1 MNKDLEFLTRVI
13 DEKSAKI
20 LDANDKIWEYA
31 ELAFHETKSAALL
44 KSILKEEGFALT
56 EGDAGIPTCFTGTF
70 SYGTGKPVMGILG
83 EYDALSSLSQKAA
96 DPHKEPLKEGAPGH
110 GCGHCALG
118 TGALAAALAVKEYL
132 IANKKDG
139 TIIYFGC
146 PAEEGA
152 GSKQFMARAGTRQQ
166 KTPSSAITATPSWAQ
181 TSILR
186 VLPPMQAQP
195 HTSEEVPWTPLNS

>member
-118 TGALAAALAVKEYL
+118 TGALAAALAVREYL

-152 GSKQFMARAGTRQQ
+152 GS
-166 KTPSSAITATPSWAQ
+166 
-181 TSILR
+181 
-186 VLPPMQAQP
+186 
-195 HTSEEVPWTPLNS
+195 

>member
-1 MNKDLEFLTRVI
+1 
-13 DEKSAKI
+13 
-20 LDANDKIWEYA
+20 
-31 ELAFHETKSAALL
+31 
-44 KSILKEEGFALT
+44 
-56 EGDAGIPTCFTGTF
+56 
-70 SYGTGKPVMGILG
+70 MGILG

-118 TGALAAALAVKEYL
+118 TGALAAALAVREYL

-146 PAEEGA
+146 PAEVGA
-152 GSKQFMARAGTRQQ
+152 GSKQFMARAGMFDDVDFVYSWH
-166 KTPSSAITATPSWAQ
+166 PATKNAVECNHSNASWAQ

-186 VLPPMQAQP
+186 VLRPTQAQP

>member
-70 SYGTGKPVMGILG
+70 SHKLREGMGKTAALLAGYGLKVYG
-83 EYDALSSLSQKAA
+83 ESR
-96 DPHKEPLKEGAPGH
+96 LKE
-110 GCGHCALG
+110 LE
-118 TGALAAALAVKEYL
+118 AV
-132 IANKKDG
+132 I
-139 TIIYFGC
+139 
-146 PAEEGA
+146 
-152 GSKQFMARAGTRQQ
+152 
-166 KTPSSAITATPSWAQ
+166 
-181 TSILR
+181 
-186 VLPPMQAQP
+186 
-195 HTSEEVPWTPLNS
+195 NSGELT

>member
-70 SYGTGKPVMGILG
+70 SYIFITIFSNSTSKSIKCYNL
-83 EYDALSSLSQKAA
+83 YSAKAA
-96 DPHKEPLKEGAPGH
+96 Y
-110 GCGHCALG
+110 
-118 TGALAAALAVKEYL
+118 T
-132 IANKKDG
+132 
-139 TIIYFGC
+139 T
-146 PAEEGA
+146 
-152 GSKQFMARAGTRQQ
+152 
-166 KTPSSAITATPSWAQ
+166 
-181 TSILR
+181 
-186 VLPPMQAQP
+186 
-195 HTSEEVPWTPLNS
+195 

>member
-118 TGALAAALAVKEYL
+118 TGALAAALAVREYL

-152 GSKQFMARAGTRQQ
+152 GSKQFMALRRHVRRCRFRILLAPGNKERRRVQSQQ
-166 KTPSSAITATPSWAQ
+166 RHHGRK
-181 TSILR
+181 L
-186 VLPPMQAQP
+186 LF
-195 HTSEEVPWTPLNS
+195 